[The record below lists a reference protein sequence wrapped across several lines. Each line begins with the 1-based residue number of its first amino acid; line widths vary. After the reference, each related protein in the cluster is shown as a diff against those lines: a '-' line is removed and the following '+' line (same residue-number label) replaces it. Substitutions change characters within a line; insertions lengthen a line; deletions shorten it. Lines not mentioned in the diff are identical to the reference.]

1 MTVNQT
7 PGATTNPTQS
17 ASAATTSANS
27 SNALSNATKGLGENA
42 FLQLLV
48 TQLQNQDPL
57 QPQDPTQF
65 VAELAQFS
73 SLDMLTQINTSVQG
87 LGTQLSSPSS
97 TASTPASTPSTPA
110 NSSTPSTTTPSTSS
124 TPSTTGGTQ

>member
-1 MTVNQT
+1 MTVT
-7 PGATTNPTQS
+7 PTTTTTTDPTQTGA
-17 ASAATTSANS
+17 ASTSSTAGTSA
-27 SNALSNATKGLGENA
+27 LGNATKGLGENA

-73 SLDMLTQINTSVQG
+73 SLDMLTQINTSVQS
-87 LGTQLSSPSS
+87 LGTQLTSPTA
-97 TASTPASTPSTPA
+97 TAST
-110 NSSTPSTTTPSTSS
+110 SSSTTPSTS
-124 TPSTTGGTQ
+124 TPSTSPSTTPTGSNS

>member
-1 MTVNQT
+1 MSVSQTGASTSPTSGTGQPNSNSAGTAGLPATV
-7 PGATTNPTQS
+7 GS
-17 ASAATTSANS
+17 
-27 SNALSNATKGLGENA
+27 LGQNA

-73 SLDMLTQINTSVQG
+73 SLNMLSTINTSVQA
-87 LGTQLSSPSS
+87 LPTQIGAAIAPAT
-97 TASTPASTPSTPA
+97 TATTGTPASSGTPA
-110 NSSTPSTTTPSTSS
+110 PTGTNSGTSAA
-124 TPSTTGGTQ
+124 